1 MLVRK
6 LATRDASIDAIIV
19 LDRLSNK
26 QLVEILSAADPLAQE
41 R

>member
-6 LATRDASIDAIIV
+6 LATRDAGIDAIIA

-26 QLVEILSAADPLAQE
+26 QLVEILSAADPLAQG